1 MTNNLMA
8 IFTIN
13 TDQLPS
19 NFQEIIEHEQAAVAQ
34 WKESGILTHLFLR
47 PTRNGAVLIFND
59 VDEPKARELMASL
72 PLYPFMQSVEFLP
85 LMKQFWW
92 SGDRLSAG
100 CAIVLWRTLFRY
112 VFLIRWIQSIHHL

>member
-34 WKESGILTHLFLR
+34 WKESGILAHLFLR

-59 VDEPKARELMASL
+59 VDEPKVRKLMASL
-72 PLYPFMQSVEFLP
+72 PLYPFMQSVEYLP
-85 LMKQFWW
+85 LMKQF
-92 SGDRLSAG
+92 
-100 CAIVLWRTLFRY
+100 
-112 VFLIRWIQSIHHL
+112 

>member
-34 WKESGILTHLFLR
+34 WKEAGILAHLFLR

-72 PLYPFMQSVEFLP
+72 PLYPFMQSVEYFP
-85 LMKQFWW
+85 LMKQF
-92 SGDRLSAG
+92 
-100 CAIVLWRTLFRY
+100 
-112 VFLIRWIQSIHHL
+112 

>member
-34 WKESGILTHLFLR
+34 WKEAGILAHLFLR
-47 PTRNGAVLIFND
+47 PTSNGAVLIFND

-72 PLYPFMQSVEFLP
+72 PLYPFMQSVEYLP
-85 LMKQFWW
+85 LMKQF
-92 SGDRLSAG
+92 
-100 CAIVLWRTLFRY
+100 
-112 VFLIRWIQSIHHL
+112 